1 MIITKVGYVMVD
13 EPDSAVFPT
22 KSLINVAWIKEVNV
36 NRPPCPVAG
45 HTVADCVEGQRPGSA
60 VSHSQHQV
68 ENYVPTLTFKLLE
81 ELCLVKP
88 EGKRQEGS

>member
-1 MIITKVGYVMVD
+1 MIITEGDCVMVD
-13 EPDSAVFPT
+13 ELDSAVFPT
-22 KSLINVAWIKEVNV
+22 KSLINLAQIKEVNV
-36 NRPPCPVAG
+36 NRPLCLVAG
-45 HTVADCVEGQRPGSA
+45 HTRADCVEDQRPGSA